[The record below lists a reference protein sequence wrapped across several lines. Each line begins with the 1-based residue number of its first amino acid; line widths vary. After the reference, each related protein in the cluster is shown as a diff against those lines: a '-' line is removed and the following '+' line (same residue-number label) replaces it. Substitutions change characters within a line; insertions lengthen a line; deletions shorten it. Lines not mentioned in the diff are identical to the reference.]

1 MRAGAAT
8 RIYSTT
14 VAHARTTP
22 LRHRFRHRSHTW
34 LVDLDDLPHL
44 GLLAPLARF
53 EAADHLASGHRS
65 LRGNVDAFLA
75 TEGVDLRGGQV
86 LMLALPRVLG
96 SVFNPIT
103 VYWCHDPEGELVC
116 TVVEVHNTYGDRH
129 AYLVYPDDRGRAE
142 VQKALYVSPFNDCAG
157 HYRLRLP
164 KPDARLSI
172 HVVLERPDQ
181 DPFVASL
188 TGRALPVDVRTV
200 LRLALTQPVE
210 PLAVAARIRF
220 HGIRLWLRGLPVQ
233 TRPTHHQEAVQ

>member
-8 RIYSTT
+8 RIYATT

-34 LVDLDDLPHL
+34 LVDLDDLPRL

-53 EAADHLASGHRS
+53 AAADHLGSRHQS
-65 LRGNVDAFLA
+65 LRHNLDAFLA
-75 TEGVDLRGGQV
+75 TEGMDLRGGQV
-86 LMLALPRVLG
+86 LMLAMPRVLG
-96 SVFNPIT
+96 SAFNPIT
-103 VYWCHDPEGELVC
+103 VYWCHNPEGQLLC

-129 AYLVYPDDRGRAE
+129 AYLLHPDERGRAE
-142 VQKALYVSPFNDCAG
+142 VEKALYVSPFNHLAG
-157 HYRLRLP
+157 RYRLSVP
-164 KPDARLSI
+164 KPDAHLSVQ
-172 HVVLERPDQ
+172 VVLERPGH

-188 TGRALPVDVRTV
+188 TGRALPVNVLTV
-200 LRLALTQPVE
+200 LRLAFTQPVE

-233 TRPTHHQEAVQ
+233 PRPTHHQEAVQ